1 MKKRNRFMMIITS
14 LVLTFALVLGGCGSA
29 GSGAAQNNT
38 AAQAGSGEAAA
49 AEQTLSSAAAAD
61 SEAGKATSAAT
72 SAAASASAAATSA
85 AADLF
90 TERDLAQTAD
100 LSAAK
105 SVTLSD
111 GQTLS
116 ITEAGVYVLSGSA
129 QNACVVINAG
139 DEDKVQLVLDGV
151 SMTNTNQ
158 PCILVENADKVFLTS
173 AEGSENSMTVS
184 GAFSGEEDAVV
195 FSRDDLVLNGLG
207 TVNIISSYDGVRS
220 NDDLKLT
227 GGSWNIEASNISLKA
242 HEGIYAN
249 DGVYILN
256 AGDDG
261 LHAENNDDNSTGEIR
276 IDGGSFTIKAGDDG
290 VHATTFL
297 TVNGGSLDINA
308 GEGLEATQVVLNNGS
323 VNIQAT
329 DDGINAGQ
337 KSTAL
342 SIKLEINGGEI
353 KIAMGAGDTDAL
365 DSNGDLSITG
375 GRIEITAQ
383 SPFDY
388 DGNGSLTG
396 GTVIVNG
403 TEVNSLTNQMMG
415 GPMGGQ
421 FWGQPGGQMG
431 GQPGGQMGGQMGGQP
446 GGQTG
451 GQPGGQPG
459 GGRR

>member
-49 AEQTLSSAAAAD
+49 AEQTLSSAAAAN
-61 SEAGKATSAAT
+61 SEAGKATSAAA
-72 SAAASASAAATSA
+72 SAAASASA

-151 SMTNTNQ
+151 SITNTNQ

-249 DGVYILN
+249 DGVYLLN

-297 TVNGGSLDINA
+297 TVNGGSLDITA
-308 GEGLEATQVVLNNGS
+308 GEGLEATQVIINNGS
-323 VNIQAT
+323 VNIQAS

-365 DSNGDLSITG
+365 DSNGDLIITG

-388 DGNGSLTG
+388 DGNGSFTG

-403 TEVNSLTNQMMG
+403 TEVDALTNQMMG

-431 GQPGGQMGGQMGGQP
+431 GQMGGQP

-451 GQPGGQPG
+451 GQPGGHPG